1 MRRQLH
7 ALRLASRESRGR
19 LTQAQISEPD
29 FFQHSQL
36 LDDLGHA
43 GKKLQRFLDGRVQ
56 NFMDIFPAIAHV
68 QNLRLIAGAFALLTD
83 QFHVRQKLHF
93 NRDRTVALAHFAAA
107 ARHVE

>member
-1 MRRQLH
+1 
-7 ALRLASRESRGR
+7 
-19 LTQAQISEPD
+19 
-29 FFQHSQL
+29 
-36 LDDLGHA
+36 
-43 GKKLQRFLDGRVQ
+43 
-56 NFMDIFPAIAHV
+56 MDIFPAIAHV